1 MSKIEMLTPDNSAIA
16 LIDYQPAMYQG
27 VQSHDRLVPFN
38 NVQVLAKAA
47 KLFSIPTVITTVAE
61 KSFSGPFMP
70 EVIELF
76 PNHKVIDRTSMNS
89 WLDPAFR
96 KAVAAT
102 GRKKFVLA
110 GLWTE
115 ACVTFPTLDM
125 LKEGYEVYIPADAC
139 GDLSLEAHNRAMDRA
154 VQAGAIPITS
164 FQYVFE
170 LQQDWARTETYEGV
184 MNILR
189 AHSPYGIQVRFSK
202 WALGEHHRKR
212 APKSRN
218 GGPGHE
224 DLPGISRCWRPRWSD
239 LQPVECAVARSAF
252 GRAGGVT
259 RHSRRRADYSCR
271 QTNVRRVAVTWRLPR
286 GAVRVAHLRDAPGT
300 TPR

>member
-47 KLFSIPTVITTVAE
+47 KLFNIPTVITTVAE

-70 EVIELF
+70 EVIDLF
-76 PNHKVIDRTSMNS
+76 PNHKVIDRTSVNS

-125 LKEGYEVYIPADAC
+125 LKEGYEIYIPADAC
-139 GDLSLEAHNRAMDRA
+139 GDLSLEAHNRSMDRA

-202 WALGEHHRKR
+202 WALGEHASEAGAK
-212 APKSRN
+212 
-218 GGPGHE
+218 
-224 DLPGISRCWRPRWSD
+224 
-239 LQPVECAVARSAF
+239 VA
-252 GRAGGVT
+252 
-259 RHSRRRADYSCR
+259 
-271 QTNVRRVAVTWRLPR
+271 
-286 GAVRVAHLRDAPGT
+286 
-300 TPR
+300 